1 MSDSQNKSRIL
12 VVDDEP
18 AIRRMLTVALEPGG
32 FAISHADSGAAALE
46 AGRRNETDMMLL
58 DLGLPD
64 LNGLDVIRQI
74 RMSGSSIPII
84 VLSSR
89 ADEGGKVEAFDLG
102 ADDYLTKP
110 FGIEEL
116 LARIRAL
123 QRYRMQPQ
131 VQPSMVEAGDLRI
144 NLSRRS
150 VTVRGIEVKLSPREY
165 DLLRLLI
172 THAGKVLTHGY
183 IMRSVWQ
190 SGSDI
195 QYLRIYISSIRRKI
209 ELVPDQPRI
218 LLTEQGVGY
227 RLCVGGGDGAVT
239 DRAGAP
245 SDAATALSVTASR

>member
-1 MSDSQNKSRIL
+1 MSASQTKPRIL
-12 VVDDEP
+12 VIDDDP
-18 AIRRMLTVALEPGG
+18 TIRRMLMVALEPSGCI
-32 FAISHADSGAAALE
+32 ISQTDSGTMTLDAV
-46 AGRRNETDMMLL
+46 RRNEADMLLL

-64 LNGLDVIRQI
+64 LNGLDVIRRV
-74 RMSGSSIPII
+74 RMAGSAIPII

-102 ADDYLTKP
+102 ADYLTKP

-116 LARIRAL
+116 MARIRAL
-123 QRYRMQPQ
+123 QRYRLQPQ
-131 VQPSMVEAGDLRI
+131 AQPTVVEAGELQI
-144 NLSRRS
+144 NLNRRS

-183 IMRSVWQ
+183 ILRNVWG

-209 ELVPDQPRI
+209 ELVPEQPRI

-227 RLCVGGGDGAVT
+227 RLCLTDQVAEAYPAEPLDGVGGV
-239 DRAGAP
+239 P
-245 SDAATALSVTASR
+245 SVTTSL

>member
-1 MSDSQNKSRIL
+1 MSVSPNKPRIL
-12 VVDDEP
+12 VTDDDP
-18 AIRRMLTVALEPGG
+18 AIRRMLAVALEPSGFVISQTDSGTVALETV
-32 FAISHADSGAAALE
+32 
-46 AGRRNETDMMLL
+46 RRNDADILLL

-64 LNGLDVIRQI
+64 VDGLDVIRRI
-74 RMSGSSIPII
+74 RMSGSATPII
-84 VLSSR
+84 VVSSR

-123 QRYRMQPQ
+123 QRYRLQPQ
-131 VQPSMVEAGDLRI
+131 TQPTMIEAGELRI
-144 NLSRRS
+144 NLNRRS

-165 DLLRLLI
+165 DLLRLLV

-183 IMRSVWQ
+183 ILKNVWG

-195 QYLRIYISSIRRKI
+195 QYLRIYVSSIRRKI
-209 ELVPDQPRI
+209 ELMPEQPKM

-227 RLCVGGGDGAVT
+227 RLSL
-239 DRAGAP
+239 AGAG
-245 SDAATALSVTASR
+245 ATPHVSGPLAGAETAVSETTSL

>member
-1 MSDSQNKSRIL
+1 MSASQTKPRIL
-12 VVDDEP
+12 VVDDDA
-18 AIRRMLTVALEPGG
+18 AIRRMLAVALEPSG
-32 FAISHADSGAAALE
+32 FVITQTDNGTVALD
-46 AGRRNETDMMLL
+46 AVRRNEADILLL

-64 LNGLDVIRQI
+64 LNGLDVIRRI
-74 RMSGSSIPII
+74 RMSGSAVPII

-89 ADEGGKVEAFDLG
+89 SDEGGKVEAFDLG

-123 QRYRMQPQ
+123 QRYRLQPQAQPQ
-131 VQPSMVEAGDLRI
+131 VVEAGELRI
-144 NLSRRS
+144 NLNRRS
-150 VTVRGIEVKLSPREY
+150 VTVRGNEVKLSPREY

-183 IMRSVWQ
+183 ILRNVWG

-209 ELVPDQPRI
+209 ELVPEQPGI

-227 RLCVGGGDGAVT
+227 RLCLT
-239 DRAGAP
+239 DSAAASYPAGSLAEAE
-245 SDAATALSVTASR
+245 SETTSL

>member
-1 MSDSQNKSRIL
+1 MSASQSKLRIL
-12 VVDDEP
+12 VVDDEA
-18 AIRRMLTVALEPGG
+18 AIRRMLSVALEPSG
-32 FAISHADSGAAALE
+32 FAVSQAESGTVALD
-46 AGRRNETDMMLL
+46 AVRRNEADLMLL

-64 LNGLDVIRQI
+64 LNGLDVIRRI
-74 RMSGSSIPII
+74 RLAGSAIPII

-89 ADEGGKVEAFDLG
+89 ADESGKVEAFDLG

-123 QRYRMQPQ
+123 QRYRLQPQ
-131 VQPSMVEAGDLRI
+131 AQPTTVEAGELRV
-144 NLSRRS
+144 NLNRRS

-183 IMRSVWQ
+183 ILRNVWG

-209 ELVPDQPRI
+209 ELSPDQPAI

-227 RLCVGGGDGAVT
+227 RLCLTGQAAASYEGGPLAGVAVGPPEIT
-239 DRAGAP
+239 
-245 SDAATALSVTASR
+245 SL

>member
-1 MSDSQNKSRIL
+1 MSASQTKPRVL

-18 AIRRMLTVALEPGG
+18 AIRRMLTAALEPSG
-32 FAISHADSGAAALE
+32 FVISQIDNGTAALD
-46 AGRRNETDMMLL
+46 AVRRNDTDLLLL

-64 LNGLDVIRQI
+64 LNGLEVIRRI
-74 RMSGSSIPII
+74 RFAGSAIPII

-89 ADEGGKVEAFDLG
+89 ADEGGKVEAFDQG

-123 QRYRMQPQ
+123 QRYRLQPQ
-131 VQPSMVEAGDLRI
+131 AQQTVIEAGDLQI

-150 VTVRGIEVKLSPREY
+150 ATVRGIEIKLSPREY
-165 DLLRLLI
+165 DLLRLLV

-183 IMRSVWQ
+183 ILRSVWG

-218 LLTEQGVGY
+218 LQTEQGVGY
-227 RLCVGGGDGAVT
+227 RLRLPEQEAPPHPVDSLVGV
-239 DRAGAP
+239 AP
-245 SDAATALSVTASR
+245 SATTSL